1 MQGDQQLFEA
11 LAKIDPRKPY
21 GTTLFNAIARL
32 TVSPAVETVCL
43 RLNQTTKEVEVYL
56 VQRARDD
63 TAYPGEWHCPGSV
76 LRPGEDFKD
85 AFGRLAK
92 CEFGG
97 IILSM
102 QFVANANVP
111 TESRGHF
118 LSLVYLCVLDD
129 TDGLRGKWFP
139 INQLPDKTVEHH
151 RHRIIPVAVG
161 AFVAENTK
169 ICD

>member
-63 TAYPGEWHCPGSV
+63 TAYPGEWH
-76 LRPGEDFKD
+76 
-85 AFGRLAK
+85 
-92 CEFGG
+92 
-97 IILSM
+97 
-102 QFVANANVP
+102 
-111 TESRGHF
+111 
-118 LSLVYLCVLDD
+118 
-129 TDGLRGKWFP
+129 
-139 INQLPDKTVEHH
+139 
-151 RHRIIPVAVG
+151 
-161 AFVAENTK
+161 
-169 ICD
+169 